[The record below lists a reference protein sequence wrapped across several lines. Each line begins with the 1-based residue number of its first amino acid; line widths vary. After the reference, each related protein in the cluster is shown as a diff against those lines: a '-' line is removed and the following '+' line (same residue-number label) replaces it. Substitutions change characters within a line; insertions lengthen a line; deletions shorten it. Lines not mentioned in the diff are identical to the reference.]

1 MGGTSSSPV
10 NATFERIKNMSFNDT
25 KDMLATFNEHVMFF
39 GIGEKELALL
49 LGGDTDWA
57 KDVVQQFSKNGD
69 M

>member
-10 NATFERIKNMSFNDT
+10 EATFERIKNMSFNDT

-49 LGGDTDWA
+49 LNNDTAWA
-57 KDVVQQFSKNGD
+57 KQIVEQFSKNGD